1 MMRYREAGNAFV
13 QQGMFDSA
21 VVHYKQGLH
30 RSQFLNSRYWM
41 ARYGLWTAGVYTAA
55 TLFDSAEHYY
65 AWSRPLI
72 ESLRNDS
79 LTAQYHQNL
88 GTLCMYQNRLEPAA
102 EHLIRSIS
110 IMERMGDLAPSS
122 ILMSAYTNISGIF
135 NSTGQSAKARVYDEK
150 ALAQKNTIARPEEIG
165 SIFFNAHVTC
175 MQLDDLV
182 TAKQYL
188 DSAVRYESLYPNPR
202 VRMNILGGLGTYF
215 DRVSGTDSA
224 IHYTEL
230 AVETGRK
237 HRDFY
242 FLTEQAI
249 NAANLHLR
257 QNRVERAARL
267 LNEALPH
274 AEAFRDFRM
283 MSEAYEGLK
292 RISEQRGDYRKA
304 LSLDEL
310 SDRYRDSVSTAETA
324 NRILSLEAR
333 YESERKEKELSALRL
348 SITEKQL
355 DAVRRNRMMTT
366 GGLAAIGLVITL
378 GLLYRNSKQKR
389 IISEKDSKLKADRIA
404 FLESQQQV
412 VSLQSMINGQEMER
426 TRIAKDLHDGL
437 GGLFSTLKMYF
448 STLLHDRQELE
459 AEPLMKK
466 SGELI
471 QMASEEVR
479 RIAHNMMP
487 EVLLKIGLVQG
498 VRELCAAI
506 SAGRLL
512 QVSFQAYGMDRR
524 LDGPTEVML
533 YRILQELL
541 NNIMKHAQATEAI
554 VQFNRNGQALN
565 ITVEDNGKGFKPGA
579 REGYRHSGLD
589 SVYSRVQSLKGQMT
603 IESRQQ
609 MGTTVMMEFR
619 IAEDPVT

>member
-1 MMRYREAGNAFV
+1 MRNLPQWLFLLSGCLLLTNRLAAQSTAHVESDNAEAPMMSYREAGNAFV

-21 VVHYKQGLH
+21 VVHYKRGLL
-30 RSQFLNSRYWM
+30 RSQILKSRYWM

-55 TLFDSAEHYY
+55 TRFDSAEHYY
-65 AWSRPLI
+65 SWSRPLI
-72 ESLRNDS
+72 ESLDNDS
-79 LTAQYHQNL
+79 LKAQYHQNL
-88 GTLCMYQNRLEPAA
+88 GTLCMYQNKLEQAV
-102 EHLIRSIS
+102 EHLIKSIS
-110 IMERMGDLAPSS
+110 ILERMGDRAPTS
-122 ILMSAYTNISGIF
+122 ILMLAYTNISGIF
-135 NSTGQSAKARVYDEK
+135 NSTGQSAKARIYDRK
-150 ALAQKNTIARPEEIG
+150 ALTQKNTIARPEEIG

-175 MQLDDLV
+175 MQLNDLI

-202 VRMNILGGLGTYF
+202 VRMNVLGGLGTYF
-215 DRVSGTDSA
+215 ERISGTDSA

-237 HRDFY
+237 YRDFY

-257 QNRVERAARL
+257 ENRVERAAQL
-267 LNEALPH
+267 LNEAIPH
-274 AEAFRDFRM
+274 AEAFRDFKM
-283 MSEAYEGLK
+283 MAEAYLGLK
-292 RISEQRGDYRKA
+292 QISVKRGDYRKA
-304 LSLDEL
+304 LYLDDL
-310 SDRYRDSVSTAETA
+310 SDQYLDSLSTAETA

-348 SITEKQL
+348 SVAEKEL

-378 GLLYRNSKQKR
+378 GLLYRNSKQQR
-389 IISEKDSKLKADRIA
+389 IISEKDSKLKADKIA

-448 STLLHDRQELE
+448 SSLLHDRQELE
-459 AEPLMKK
+459 GEPLMKK

-479 RIAHNMMP
+479 RIAH
-487 EVLLKIGLVQG
+487 
-498 VRELCAAI
+498 
-506 SAGRLL
+506 
-512 QVSFQAYGMDRR
+512 
-524 LDGPTEVML
+524 T
-533 YRILQELL
+533 
-541 NNIMKHAQATEAI
+541 
-554 VQFNRNGQALN
+554 
-565 ITVEDNGKGFKPGA
+565 
-579 REGYRHSGLD
+579 
-589 SVYSRVQSLKGQMT
+589 
-603 IESRQQ
+603 
-609 MGTTVMMEFR
+609 
-619 IAEDPVT
+619 

>member
-1 MMRYREAGNAFV
+1 MSGAHHHRQDHHGHGHHHHGHGTGGSNHGPAFAVAIALNTLFVVAEVAASFVSGSTALLADAGHNLGDVLALLLAW
-13 QQGMFDSA
+13 GASILA
-21 VVHYKQGLH
+21 
-30 RSQFLNSRYWM
+30 
-41 ARYGLWTAGVYTAA
+41 ARPAGPGFTYGLK
-55 TLFDSAEHYY
+55 S
-65 AWSRPLI
+65 
-72 ESLRNDS
+72 
-79 LTAQYHQNL
+79 
-88 GTLCMYQNRLEPAA
+88 
-102 EHLIRSIS
+102 
-110 IMERMGDLAPSS
+110 SS
-122 ILMSAYTNISGIF
+122 ILA
-135 NSTGQSAKARVYDEK
+135 A
-150 ALAQKNTIARPEEIG
+150 IA
-165 SIFFNAHVTC
+165 
-175 MQLDDLV
+175 
-182 TAKQYL
+182 
-188 DSAVRYESLYPNPR
+188 
-202 VRMNILGGLGTYF
+202 
-215 DRVSGTDSA
+215 
-224 IHYTEL
+224 
-230 AVETGRK
+230 
-237 HRDFY
+237 
-242 FLTEQAI
+242 
-249 NAANLHLR
+249 NAALLWVALGAILFESVQRLWEPAQVNGGQVMIVAGVGIGINLVSALLFAR
-257 QNRVERAARL
+257 GSRSDLNLRAAFMHL
-267 LNEALPH
+267 IA
-274 AEAFRDFRM
+274 
-283 MSEAYEGLK
+283 
-292 RISEQRGDYRKA
+292 
-304 LSLDEL
+304 
-310 SDRYRDSVSTAETA
+310 
-324 NRILSLEAR
+324 
-333 YESERKEKELSALRL
+333 
-348 SITEKQL
+348 
-355 DAVRRNRMMTT
+355 DAVVSASVVLA
-366 GGLAAIGLVITL
+366 GLAIVLTGMNWIDPVTSLVITL
-378 GLLYRNSKQKR
+378 GLLYRNSKQQR